1 MCLWSIFLISDWCLF
16 GGLHLGARIFI
27 MAQDLWDCSGTS
39 LWVQEGWQRHGY
51 PLWVPRWHQKASG
64 PQAASRY
71 LAQVHTTASSTV
83 MSFPSLSLL
92 FWLSSHHER
101 LLSAQLP
108 SCCSPHPCCPC
119 SVSSLCLF
127 SLKQESKGPSGESLV
142 GWVVH
147 HQGRWLRRV
156 SQPAH

>member
-16 GGLHLGARIFI
+16 GELNLGARIFI

-92 FWLSSHHER
+92 FLTLKPSWETAVCSAAK
-101 LLSAQLP
+101 LLQP
-108 SCCSPHPCCPC
+108 
-119 SVSSLCLF
+119 SSLLPLLCF
-127 SLKQESKGPSGESLV
+127 IPVPVQPEAGKQRPLGGVLSWLG
-142 GWVVH
+142 
-147 HQGRWLRRV
+147 QGRWLRRV